1 MAKYNVTFSCG
12 HQERRE
18 LFGKMQGRYS
28 TIEYWEN
35 YGICSQCWLAE
46 QNANC
51 DEVEMPYSEY
61 KNRYAS
67 CRTKPKTYDCRTHLI
82 TVYVPKEK
90 EKF

>member
-51 DEVEMPYSEY
+51 DEVEMQ
-61 KNRYAS
+61 
-67 CRTKPKTYDCRTHLI
+67 
-82 TVYVPKEK
+82 
-90 EKF
+90 